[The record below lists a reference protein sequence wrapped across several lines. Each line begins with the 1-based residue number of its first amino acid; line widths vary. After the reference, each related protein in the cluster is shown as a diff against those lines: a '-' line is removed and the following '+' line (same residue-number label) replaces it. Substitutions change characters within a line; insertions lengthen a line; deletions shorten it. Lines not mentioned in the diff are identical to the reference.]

1 MRKTLFVAV
10 AGVLASVASYAR
22 GADLPI
28 GAPVVAAVPIFSW
41 SGCYLGGH
49 AGGGWANKN
58 FTDPVQVAQ
67 DSVIGPGTTI
77 GTTTTPV
84 NLNGAL
90 VGGQIGCDYQ
100 FAPNWLA
107 GVEGAASGMNLRG
120 STTVALP
127 MGNPGDQATVTAQTN
142 FIPSVTGRLG
152 YAFDRLLLYGR
163 GGVAWASDKY
173 NINGMVTGQGFGFQ
187 GLVLR
192 TGWTAGAG
200 AEWVFSR
207 SWSVNLEYDYY
218 SFGTSN
224 VLMSD
229 SINGFSGNVNVKQSV
244 QVVKAGLNFHV
255 WSW

>member
-10 AGVLASVASYAR
+10 AALLASAATNAR
-22 GADLPI
+22 GADLLI
-28 GAPVVAAVPIFSW
+28 GAPVATAGPVFSW

-49 AGGGWANKN
+49 AGAGWANKN
-58 FTDPVQVAQ
+58 FTDPVQLAQ
-67 DSVIGPGTTI
+67 DSVIGPGTTT
-77 GTTTTPV
+77 GTTTTLV

-100 FAPNWLA
+100 LAPSWVA

-127 MGNPGDQATVTAQTN
+127 MGFPGDQATVTAQTS

-152 YAFDRLLLYGR
+152 YAFDRLLLYGK

-173 NINGMVTGQGFGFQ
+173 TINGMATGLGFGFQ
-187 GLVLR
+187 GLVVR

-218 SFGTSN
+218 SFGTSS
-224 VLMSD
+224 VLMAD
-229 SINGFSGNVNVKQSV
+229 SVNGFSGNVNVKQGV